1 MSDNKKKVYDSCNIQ
16 QPPAFLCGVLC
27 GIILTFIGLEAV
39 RRWRS
44 RSTKS
49 SPCIALIKSHED
61 GNNACDIN
69 AGDQILQ
76 EAVKL
81 FLMQTRP
88 VKNKSSTKVVEYLSP
103 EEMLEQLFAFDK
115 TISLNLDPNPTRDRK
130 NEVDQND
137 RYNQQLQ
144 KVDQITHCFRLI
156 QKYSVNTN
164 HPYFFNQ
171 LFGAVDPV
179 ALAGEIIALSVN
191 TSAYTYETAP
201 VFTMIERNVM
211 ENLGRLVFGEFDK
224 PIQNDCDDDDDN
236 DDDKIDTKRAY
247 ERKNHDVYD
256 QDAYDDECQSRY
268 TGCNGLMLPGGSISN
283 LTALH
288 VARHYAKYG
297 IQEKPP
303 QSQIPS
309 NIHDENSFNDDA
321 FNYPNEEKK
330 VDSHPMENEI
340 ASDSTLASSS
350 SYSPTN
356 PQQEFVAFVS
366 SEAHYSFSKAIA
378 VTGIGIEN
386 LVVVP
391 TLPNGSMDVN
401 QLEILMKTMYHLY
414 GLSRIPFFVGVTSGS
429 TVRGSFDDIEAIV
442 RVCRKHE
449 GRLNS
454 RTIKN
459 DINRSNDRDEF
470 DHRSNAKKHRIWI
483 HVDGAWGGSAIF
495 SSRPDIRGL
504 MRGVQRADSFT
515 FNPHKMFG
523 APQQTT
529 AFVSR
534 HKVSLD

>member
-1 MSDNKKKVYDSCNIQ
+1 MSCLSIWG
-16 QPPAFLCGVLC
+16 PEFLYGVFC
-27 GIILTFIGLEAV
+27 GILLTFIGLEAV

-44 RSTKS
+44 TKS
-49 SPCIALIKSHED
+49 SPCVALIE
-61 GNNACDIN
+61 CDIN

-88 VKNKSSTKVVEYLSP
+88 INNKSSTKVVEYLSP

-115 TISLNLDPNPTRDRK
+115 TISLNLDPNPTRDCK
-130 NEVDQND
+130 KQVDQD
-137 RYNQQLQ
+137 RYNYQQHQ
-144 KVDQITHCFRLI
+144 KIEQITHCFRLI

-201 VFTMIERNVM
+201 VFTMIERNVI

-224 PIQNDCDDDDDN
+224 HIQNDCDNDDDEDDDDDDD
-236 DDDKIDTKRAY
+236 DDDKSDTKRPY
-247 ERKNHDVYD
+247 ERNDHDVYD
-256 QDAYDDECQSRY
+256 QVDDDDDECQSRY
-268 TGCNGLMLPGGSISN
+268 TGCDGLMLPGGSLSN

-297 IQEKPP
+297 IQAEPP
-303 QSQIPS
+303 RSQILS
-309 NIHDENSFNDDA
+309 NIHNDNLSNDDP
-321 FNYPNEEKK
+321 FDFPDEEKK
-330 VDSHPMENEI
+330 LDSYPMENEI
-340 ASDSTLASSS
+340 SSDSILASSS
-350 SYSPTN
+350 SSSSSYTPTK

-366 SEAHYSFSKAIA
+366 SEAHYSFSKAIS
-378 VTGIGIEN
+378 VTGIGIKN

-391 TLPNGSMDVN
+391 TLPNGAMDVN
-401 QLEILMKTMYHLY
+401 QLDVLMTTMYYSY

-449 GRLNS
+449 ERLNS

-459 DINRSNDRDEF
+459 DINRTNDRYEF
-470 DHRSNAKKHRIWI
+470 DHRSNAKKHKIWI

-529 AFVSR
+529 AFISR